1 MRKLRLVLAAFTVM
15 LAGTLTAGSAFGL
28 SQVEHASKSLSIM
41 YIGPSVSDGY
51 DFSAGLQA
59 EIGAWNAAGGIDGH
73 HIQYVFCSAGPNI
86 SAETQDLAASCAQQ
100 AVSGGILA
108 LVGDFDDYDNATI
121 PIAQAAH
128 LPVIGEFSF
137 SPIDF
142 TSPDSTPDLS
152 TDDAISGGIGLE
164 LATVGNCK
172 RIGTL
177 GIAGTAT
184 TASDD
189 QSMAAGAKFGGAKVV
204 GQLDVSSTVADFAPS
219 VAILESDHA
228 DCIADDLSSN
238 DTGPLLTAINDTG
251 QQLKLGVNDTEVP
264 QAVIS
269 AVGPSINGV
278 YASQS
283 ALELAY
289 SNNNPGDAETAG
301 EKLMET
307 DFRKYDPAALNL
319 QGLVLPS
326 YVAGY
331 MFDVYLKKVISEKMP
346 ITGES
351 LLKVMKDTT
360 VASGVYPPTNFS
372 KPGPIAGEPRVEITS
387 VNFMVVKNSVLVPLS
402 HKNYNVGPALVKYH
416 VGT

>member
-1 MRKLRLVLAAFTVM
+1 
-15 LAGTLTAGSAFGL
+15 
-28 SQVEHASKSLSIM
+28 M
-41 YIGPSVSDGY
+41 YIGPSVSNGY

-59 EIGAWNAAGGIDGH
+59 EIGGWNAAGGIDGH
-73 HIQYVFCSAGPNI
+73 HIQYVFCSAGPSIN
-86 SAETQDLAASCAQQ
+86 SETQDLAASCAQQ

-108 LVGDFDDYDNATI
+108 LVGDFDEYDNATV
-121 PIAQAAH
+121 PIARAAH
-128 LPVIGEFSF
+128 LPVIGAFPF
-137 SPIDF
+137 TPIDF
-142 TSPDSTPDLS
+142 TSPASTPDLS
-152 TDDAISGGIGLE
+152 TGDAIAGGVGLE
-164 LATVGNCK
+164 LAQAGHCK

-177 GIAGTAT
+177 DIASTAT
-184 TASDD
+184 TTSND

-204 GQLDVSSTVADFAPS
+204 DQLDVSSTLADFAPS
-219 VAILESDHA
+219 VAVLEGFHV

-238 DTGPLLTAINDTG
+238 DTGPLLTAISDTG
-251 QQLKLGVNDTEVP
+251 QHLKLGLNDTEVP
-264 QAVIS
+264 QSVIG

-307 DFRKYDPAALNL
+307 EFRKYDPAALNL

-331 MFDVYLKKVISEKMP
+331 MFDVYLKKVISNKLP
-346 ITGES
+346 ITGAS
-351 LLKVMKDTT
+351 LLKVMEDTT

-372 KPGPIAGEPRVEITS
+372 KPGPITGEPRVEVTS
-387 VNFMVVKNSVLVPLS
+387 VNFMVIKNNALVPLT
-402 HKNYNVGPALVKYH
+402 HKNYNVGPALQKYH
-416 VGT
+416 VGA